1 MNKIE
6 PKVLV
11 TGTNRGLGKF
21 ISNSFSKEVGVFK
34 FTRKDNLEDYI
45 KMLFGTLNQSYD
57 LIIHC
62 AASVSHYKWDDDIPY
77 SFYNDNIF
85 LTKKLLSI
93 PHKKFIYISS
103 IDQQKTSPYG
113 ISKKISEAL
122 VKEHSKNHLI
132 IRPTGLLGKE
142 MKKNTFQK
150 IIHGESIVLTP
161 NSIMN
166 YVLYDDVLEM
176 ALSDKQGV
184 VTLCADGG
192 ITMKEVAELVS
203 KNIEYGSIYFDIE
216 SHKFKP
222 TLKYSSKENIIR
234 YLEKYEK

>member
-1 MNKIE
+1 MKI
-6 PKVLV
+6 LI

-21 ISNSFSKEVGVFK
+21 FSHQLPNSDTL
-34 FTRKDNLEDYI
+34 TRKDSI
-45 KMLFGTLNQSYD
+45 KNYKGVYD

-62 AASVSHYKWDDDIPY
+62 AANVTHLTWDDKIPY
-77 SFYNDNIF
+77 SFYYDNIF
-85 LTKKLLSI
+85 LTKELLHI

-103 IDQQKTSPYG
+103 IDQQKISPYG
-113 ISKKISEAL
+113 ISKKISEAI
-122 VKEHSKNHLI
+122 VKNHSKNYLI

-150 IIHGESIVLTP
+150 IIHGEPIALTQD
-161 NSIMN
+161 SIMN
-166 YVLYDDVLEM
+166 YVLYDDVLEI

-184 VTLCADGG
+184 ITLCADGEV
-192 ITMKEVAELVS
+192 TMKEVADLVF

-216 SHKFKP
+216 SYKFKP

>member
-1 MNKIE
+1 MNDIE

-21 ISNSFSKEVGVFK
+21 ISNSFPEEVGVFT
-34 FTRKDNLEDYI
+34 FTRKDNLDDYTEW
-45 KMLFGTLNQSYD
+45 LYGTLNQSYD

-62 AASVSHYKWDDDIPY
+62 AASVSHYGWDDDIPY

-85 LTKKLLSI
+85 LTKELLSV

-113 ISKKISEAL
+113 ISKKISEAI
-122 VKEHSKNHLI
+122 VKKHAKNYLI

-150 IIHGESIVLTP
+150 IIHGESIALTQD
-161 NSIMN
+161 SIMN

-192 ITMKEVAELVS
+192 VTMGEVADLAS
-203 KNIEYGSIYFDIE
+203 KNIEYGDIYFDIE
-216 SHKFKP
+216 SHKYKS
-222 TLKYSSKENIIR
+222 TLNYSSKENIIR